1 MPSRTS
7 GLLGDEYSKK
17 RENLHWSAGGKVFM
31 HCGRFLSL
39 LLSEETKLT
48 AFTHTNLVTGHM
60 PTEMPEYYSVNR
72 LFLKVANRR
81 SKEITFEFYIS
92 GFRGLA
98 YGSDYSKV
106 QLIA

>member
-1 MPSRTS
+1 
-7 GLLGDEYSKK
+7 
-17 RENLHWSAGGKVFM
+17 
-31 HCGRFLSL
+31 
-39 LLSEETKLT
+39 
-48 AFTHTNLVTGHM
+48 M